1 MFDLT
6 CLIDKNATQENK
18 PNDICWIY
26 HLIDL

>member
-6 CLIDKNATQENK
+6 CLIDKNATQEK
-18 PNDICWIY
+18 PNDISWIY